1 VNKVVRKLRSIALP
15 AAVVIAFGLI
25 GPNAAVAQ
33 RVILSE
39 DFESDTPDT
48 VPEAADFFARSCVQ
62 FVNCATEPAKV
73 VVTGGMF
80 PDPFGPGNQSVLFHN
95 PNSAAQMALTWTSI
109 FDDNPGAFRN
119 GVIEFDVWM
128 QKPLPVL
135 GEPGG
140 KFWAF
145 LDARIGYGGPDRA
158 SVSTINDVTI
168 WDNFRIQNLFPP
180 TPDPVENVVDAGAQ
194 FTVGLQTTYTDPV
207 PNGLMA
213 PDTSFH
219 VKFEISGTPGNESY
233 VVKVN
238 DTPITWLQDGE
249 MSHPWVPDAPG
260 VNVISFLSDA
270 SAFSTGAGASN
281 VYLDNLVVINNDLP
295 PAGLDGD
302 FNNDGKVDAAD
313 YVVWRKGLLAG
324 TFGPEDY
331 ATWRSNFGATIGSG
345 QLAAQVP
352 EPATCEI
359 FSVWLSL
366 SIVVLRLR
374 IALT

>member
-1 VNKVVRKLRSIALP
+1 VNNAIRNLRFIAVL
-15 AAVVIAFGLI
+15 AAGVGALGLFG
-25 GPNAAVAQ
+25 ASAVLAQ

-48 VPEAADFFARSCVQ
+48 IPESADFFARSCVQ

-109 FDDNPGAFRN
+109 FDDDPGAFRN

-145 LDARIGYGGPDRA
+145 LDARIGFGGPDRA
-158 SVSTINDVTI
+158 SVSTLGDVTI
-168 WDNFRIQNLFPP
+168 WDNFRIQNVFPP
-180 TPDPVENVVDAGAQ
+180 TPDPVESVVDAGAQ

-207 PNGLMA
+207 PDGLMA

-233 VVKVN
+233 AVKVN
-238 DTPITWLQDGE
+238 DTAVTWLQDGE

-260 VNVISFLSDA
+260 VNVLSFLSDA
-270 SAFSTGAGASN
+270 SAFNQGAGASN
-281 VYLDNLVVINNDLP
+281 VYLDNIVVINNDLP
-295 PAGLDGD
+295 PAGQGD
-302 FNNDGKVDAAD
+302 FNSDGKVDAAD
-313 YVVWRKGLLAG
+313 YVVWRKGFLGG
-324 TFGPEDY
+324 TFDEEDY
-331 ATWRSNFGATIGSG
+331 ATWRSNFGTTFGSG
-345 QLAAQVP
+345 QLASQVP
-352 EPATCEI
+352 EPATGQFLAVLCG
-359 FSVWLSL
+359 LSM
-366 SIVVLRLR
+366 VVARLR

>member
-1 VNKVVRKLRSIALP
+1 MTAVLWNLRSISALAGTLLALFFCAP
-15 AAVVIAFGLI
+15 ISVLG
-25 GPNAAVAQ
+25 Q

-48 VPEAADFFARSCVQ
+48 IPESADFFARSCVQ

-73 VVTGGMF
+73 VVTGGAF
-80 PDPFGPGNQSVLFHN
+80 TDPFGAGNQSVVFHN

-109 FDDNPGAFRN
+109 FEDDPSTFRN

-128 QKPLPVL
+128 EKPLPEL
-135 GEPGG
+135 GQPGG

-145 LDARIGYGGPDRA
+145 LDARIGYGGAERA
-158 SVSTINDVTI
+158 GVSTIGDVTV
-168 WDNFRIQNLFPP
+168 WDNFRIQNVFPP
-180 TPDPVENVVDAGAQ
+180 TPDPVESVVDAGAQ

-207 PNGLMA
+207 PDGLMA

-260 VNVISFLSDA
+260 VNVLSFLSDA
-270 SAFSTGAGASN
+270 SAFTQGAGASN
-281 VYLDNLVVINNDLP
+281 VFLDNLMVINNDLP

-302 FNNDGKVDAAD
+302 FNNDGSVDAAD
-313 YVVWRKGLLAG
+313 YVVWRKGFLGG
-324 TFGPEDY
+324 TFDQEDY
-331 ATWRSNFGATIGSG
+331 NAWRSNFGATLGTALSG
-345 QLAAQVP
+345 GAVP
-352 EPATCEI
+352 EPTT
-359 FSVWLSL
+359 VWLLTAALALPMVARRRRATL
-366 SIVVLRLR
+366 S
-374 IALT
+374 

>member
-1 VNKVVRKLRSIALP
+1 MSIAVKIGYCSP
-15 AAVVIAFGLI
+15 SLI
-25 GPNAAVAQ
+25 GSNAALAQ

-48 VPEAADFFARSCVQ
+48 IPESADFFARSCVP
-62 FVNCATEPAKV
+62 FVDCPTEPAKV

-80 PDPFGPGNQSVLFHN
+80 PDPFAAGNQSVLFHN

-158 SVSTINDVTI
+158 GVSTLGDVTI
-168 WDNFRIQNLFPP
+168 WDNIRIQNLFPP
-180 TPDPVENVVDAGAQ
+180 TPDPVESVVDAGAQ

-260 VNVISFLSDA
+260 VNVLSFLSDA
-270 SAFSTGAGASN
+270 SAFTQGAGASN
-281 VYLDNLVVINNDLP
+281 VYLDNIVVINYDLP
-295 PAGLDGD
+295 PAGLEGD

-313 YVVWRKGLLAG
+313 YVVWRKGFLGG
-324 TFGPEDY
+324 TFGEEDY
-331 ATWRSNFGATIGSG
+331 AAWRSNFGATLGSG
-345 QLAAQVP
+345 TTAAQVP
-352 EPATCEI
+352 EAATCWMI
-359 FSVWLSL
+359 TVWLAL
-366 SIVVLRLR
+366 SMVVLRLR